1 MVAASGL
8 AASTVDWRYEVSAV
22 SADSREADHVLA
34 GQVAI
39 VTGGGRGIGRAIAEA
54 LARAGMGVAVLAR
67 TAEEVAETVALIE
80 RAGGRAIETVADV
93 ADPDAVG
100 QAVERVER
108 ELGPVDLL
116 VNNAA
121 VATPVGPAW
130 EVEPEAW
137 WRTIEVNLRGPFL
150 CARAVLPGMVRRRS
164 GRIVNIV
171 AVAAFNTA
179 PFMSAYGASK
189 AALVSFT
196 DDLAAETREHG
207 ISVFAIRPGL
217 VQTRMQDELSA
228 SPYVQRRRTGQGPAL
243 VPAERAAEA
252 VVFVATGRADG
263 LSGRFI
269 DVTRDDV
276 AELAQRADQ
285 IVKDDLLAMRLRT

>member
-1 MVAASGL
+1 MGVAIVSGSDGATEQRL
-8 AASTVDWRYEVSAV
+8 D
-22 SADSREADHVLA
+22 

-39 VTGGGRGIGRAIAEA
+39 VTGGGRGIGRAIAET
-54 LARAGMGVAVLAR
+54 LAAAGAAVAVLAR
-67 TAEEVAETVALIE
+67 SRDELNETVGQIE
-80 RAGGRAIETVADV
+80 QADGRAIAVVADV
-93 ADPDAVG
+93 TDAEAI
-100 QAVERVER
+100 QAAVDQTER

-130 EVEPEAW
+130 EVDPDAW
-137 WRTIEVNLRGPFL
+137 WRTVEVNLRGPFL
-150 CARAVLPGMVRRRS
+150 CARAVLPSMLRRRS

-179 PFMSAYGASK
+179 PFMSAYGGSK

-207 ISVFAIRPGL
+207 ITVFAIRPGL
-217 VQTRMQDELSA
+217 VQTRMQDELMA
-228 SPYVQRRRTGQGPAL
+228 SPYVQRRRGPQAPAL
-243 VPAERAAEA
+243 VPPEQAAEA
-252 VVFVATGRADG
+252 VVFVATGQADA
-263 LSGRFI
+263 LTGRFI

-276 AELAQRADQ
+276 ADLAARADE
-285 IVKDDLLAMRLRT
+285 IVRNDLLAMRLRT

>member
-1 MVAASGL
+1 VASVSGTDGATEHRL
-8 AASTVDWRYEVSAV
+8 DN
-22 SADSREADHVLA
+22 
-34 GQVAI
+34 QVAI

-54 LARAGMGVAVLAR
+54 LAGAGAAVAVLAR
-67 TAEEVAETVALIE
+67 SRDELAETAGGIE
-80 RAGGRAIETVADV
+80 RGGGRVIAVVADV
-93 ADPDAVG
+93 ADPRAV
-100 QAVERVER
+100 QAAVEQTER

-130 EVEPEAW
+130 EVDPDAW
-137 WRTIEVNLRGPFL
+137 WRTVEVNLRGPFL

-179 PFMSAYGASK
+179 PFMSAYGGSK

-207 ISVFAIRPGL
+207 ITVFAIRPGL
-217 VQTRMQDELSA
+217 VQTRMHDELTA
-228 SPYVQRRRTGQGPAL
+228 SPYLQRRRGGQAPAL
-243 VPAERAAEA
+243 VPPERAAEA
-252 VVFVATGRADG
+252 VVFVARGRADA

-269 DVTRDDV
+269 DVTREKI
-276 AELAQRADQ
+276 AELAERADQ
-285 IVKDDLLAMRLRT
+285 IVRDDLLAMRLRT

>member
-1 MVAASGL
+1 VI
-8 AASTVDWRYEVSAV
+8 AV
-22 SADSREADHVLA
+22 SAESREEHHDLA

-39 VTGGGRGIGRAIAEA
+39 VTGGGRGIGRAIAEG
-54 LARAGMGVAVLAR
+54 LGRAGVAVAVLAR
-67 TAEEVAETVALIE
+67 TQAEVAETVALIAQ
-80 RAGGRAIETVADV
+80 AGGRAIGIVADV
-93 ADPDAVG
+93 TDPVAID

-108 ELGPVDLL
+108 ELGTVDLL

-137 WRTIEVNLRGPFL
+137 WRTIEVNVRGPFL
-150 CARAVLPGMVRRRS
+150 CARAVLPGMVRRRA

-179 PFMSAYGASK
+179 PFMSAYGSSK

-217 VQTRMQDELSA
+217 VQTRMQDELTA
-228 SPYVQRRRTGQGPAL
+228 SPYLQRRRAGQGPAL

-252 VVFVATGRADG
+252 VVFVATGRADA

-276 AELAQRADQ
+276 ADLARRAEQ
-285 IVKDDLLAMRLRT
+285 IVRDDLLAMRLRT

>member
-1 MVAASGL
+1 VVVVVGGCGPASN
-8 AASTVDWRYEVSAV
+8 SARAEHV
-22 SADSREADHVLA
+22 GEIAYLSWDGEAHAIHVVRTDGTTEVLA
-34 GQVAI
+34 TATDGGLDWSPDGTRLAFVRCDPETEVRLDDCKII
-39 VTGGGRGIGRAIAEA
+39 VLE
-54 LARAGMGVAVLAR
+54 
-67 TAEEVAETVALIE
+67 
-80 RAGGRAIETVADV
+80 D
-93 ADPDAVG
+93 D
-100 QAVERVER
+100 VERD
-108 ELGPVDLL
+108 LGPIDLL

-130 EVEPEAW
+130 EVESSAW

-150 CARAVLPGMVRRRS
+150 CVRAVLPSMVRRRA

-179 PFMSAYGASK
+179 PFMSAYGGSK

-196 DDLAAETREHG
+196 DDLAAEVREHG
-207 ISVFAIRPGL
+207 IAVFAIRPGL
-217 VQTRMQDELSA
+217 VQTRMQDELTA
-228 SPYVQRRRTGQGPAL
+228 APYLQRRRGGQAPAL

-252 VVFVATGRADG
+252 VVFVATGRADA

-276 AELAQRADQ
+276 AELVSRADE
-285 IVKDDLLAMRLRT
+285 IVGSDLLAMRLRT